1 MNQNLIWFCFFLN
14 IAKGWWWWSEDSK
27 KQTDERDDVTAPG
40 DYEYNYDDYYYSPL
54 RRVGQ
59 SDDYYY
65 YYADEY
71 YPYLERQ
78 SNVNNGA
85 INPLAAIVAPLAGL
99 ALIAAASAVSVN
111 PMLMSIVTIR
121 NRRQVDETKETEVG
135 RQMKRGLRKVRLL
148 ERFLSSLPGR
158 VSTADKL
165 MLTYL
170 ECSELVSPDN
180 HCLELMVCQYSQQAN
195 NLTQVSFS
203 PDEKEVVSIVL
214 YNLMSNSLVSNDVKK
229 RLKSAAKI
237 GRNLGQR
244 GCSKF
249 VCNIDQIL

>member
-1 MNQNLIWFCFFLN
+1 MECHILYYIIFKYCVV
-14 IAKGWWWWSEDSK
+14 S
-27 KQTDERDDVTAPG
+27 
-40 DYEYNYDDYYYSPL
+40 NYFSIL
-54 RRVGQ
+54 CN
-59 SDDYYY
+59 
-65 YYADEY
+65 
-71 YPYLERQ
+71 YLD
-78 SNVNNGA
+78 VNNGA

-121 NRRQVDETKETEVG
+121 NRRQVDGTKETEVG

-203 PDEKEVVSIVL
+203 PDEKEVVS
-214 YNLMSNSLVSNDVKK
+214 M
-229 RLKSAAKI
+229 
-237 GRNLGQR
+237 
-244 GCSKF
+244 
-249 VCNIDQIL
+249 